1 MKPAILYFVAILFA
15 VPVFGQEKKEKVKE
29 PFPFDEFVIS
39 VNRTNMTMFP
49 GTENRFGCG
58 AGAYHSSALSS
69 RWDYMYGLEYNYTSF
84 FVDRVNS
91 LFDIFYDSRRI
102 EENIT
107 FHIHTVSLMPVA
119 FRFNMGKN
127 VKYFL
132 ESGMFLGLSFADKK
146 GEAYLI
152 NPLPTPTNP
161 DNYFPVDPGGDI
173 GLYVAPSLG
182 AGVRIPMKGIEWIVK
197 TEYNAGISKIT
208 NYEIC
213 HYYRLGVGLRKRK

>member
-1 MKPAILYFVAILFA
+1 MKPVILYFIAILFA

-39 VNRTNMTMFP
+39 VNRTNMTMFS

-84 FVDRVNS
+84 FVDNVSSTPRYYER
-91 LFDIFYDSRRI
+91 D
-102 EENIT
+102 IT

-132 ESGMFLGLSFADKK
+132 ESGMFFGLSIANKK

-152 NPLPTPTNP
+152 NPLPTPENP
-161 DNYFPVDPGGDI
+161 DNYFSVEPERVSDFMLLLPLAQVCGFQ
-173 GLYVAPSLG
+173 
-182 AGVRIPMKGIEWIVK
+182 
-197 TEYNAGISKIT
+197 
-208 NYEIC
+208 
-213 HYYRLGVGLRKRK
+213 